1 MPIDGALGLAQPL
14 LAGTRGRNPPGMG
27 EKGKKGSVPLA
38 APLPG
43 LSAKGWLCLIALGTA
58 AGAGLGPGRDE
69 SRGDAQSRYPARAAA
84 LKGSR
89 SRGCVTPQRRLSK
102 AQTKRNC
109 DPRAPSRA
117 WALPGAPQPS
127 SAGIISWEQPLHAG
141 AR

>member
-43 LSAKGWLCLIALGTA
+43 LSGKGWLCLIALGTA

-69 SRGDAQSRYPARAAA
+69 SPRRCPKPLSRTGSGAERLPIARVRDPAKAVI
-84 LKGSR
+84 KG
-89 SRGCVTPQRRLSK
+89 TDKEKL
-102 AQTKRNC
+102 
-109 DPRAPSRA
+109 
-117 WALPGAPQPS
+117 
-127 SAGIISWEQPLHAG
+127 
-141 AR
+141 